1 MIGPM
6 VERGYRKSYASA
18 LAAAGGC
25 LGIIVP
31 PSLIF
36 IIYGVVTSTLVGDLF
51 LGGVFTGLLMAP
63 LDVRGELLHL
73 PLHRLGCA

>member
-36 IIYGVVTSTLVGDLF
+36 IIYGVVTSTSVGDLF
-51 LGGVFTGLLMAP
+51 LGGVFTGLLWHSRCARRTI
-63 LDVRGELLHL
+63 VSAAY
-73 PLHRLGCA
+73 RLGCA